1 MSEDWETAKPPRAG
15 GKVDWD
21 RLSIAELEARIAD
34 LEAEIAAC
42 RRAIDAKRG
51 HRSEADSLFRR

>member
-1 MSEDWETAKPPRAG
+1 MSDDWDGAKPPSG
-15 GKVDWD
+15 GCKIDFD
-21 RLSIAELEARIAD
+21 RLSVAELEARIAS